1 MNIAFHFLLVSG
13 IFFVILGI
21 YSLFISEKK
30 RSLTFAFL
38 CFSLA
43 TYVIAHAFEL
53 RAQNTEQ
60 VIFLLKLKFFGIP
73 FVIPLLLALIY
84 RMFFARELPN
94 KVKIPVL
101 MMAFLTVFFS
111 STNEYH
117 NLMFTQVS
125 LKNYGDFI
133 VADLKFGLWYALFG
147 LYVYILSM
155 FMIASLFKLAK
166 NARNPVVRK
175 HSVMIILS
183 ILFPMISEIFYF
195 VKLSPYNLDI
205 MPFALSISFVFLSFA
220 VFRYGFLYIDEILKD
235 VLLSGIKEGIIILD
249 KNNRLLEF
257 NMAAKE
263 MFEQLNLNL
272 KGEEFSKII
281 PIEEFLSNNT
291 EEIEM
296 EVFGKKKYIEIS
308 KFEITDKR
316 EVIGKALITRDVTKR
331 RELSNQLEYS
341 ASHDYLTGIFNR
353 RTVFNFIQKQF
364 ELAKRYKRKFS
375 IVIMDIDHF
384 KRINDTYG
392 HQTGDEVLK
401 HIVKLVEKR
410 LRSSDIIGR
419 YGGEEYIIVLPETD
433 ASHGRL
439 LAEDLRNMIYNS
451 EFDYKGVKIKITA
464 SFGISEFDFNEVN
477 LAVDE
482 LVKRAD
488 IALYQSK
495 NLGRNRV
502 SVYSEAS

>member
-1 MNIAFHFLLVSG
+1 IMVISLLLTLSLGYG
-13 IFFVILGI
+13 IFCLD
-21 YSLFISEKK
+21 
-30 RSLTFAFL
+30 
-38 CFSLA
+38 C
-43 TYVIAHAFEL
+43 
-53 RAQNTEQ
+53 
-60 VIFLLKLKFFGIP
+60 
-73 FVIPLLLALIY
+73 
-84 RMFFARELPN
+84 
-94 KVKIPVL
+94 
-101 MMAFLTVFFS
+101 
-111 STNEYH
+111 
-117 NLMFTQVS
+117 MFT
-125 LKNYGDFI
+125 
-133 VADLKFGLWYALFG
+133 
-147 LYVYILSM
+147 
-155 FMIASLFKLAK
+155 LFKLAR
-166 NARNPVVRK
+166 NAKEPVVRK

-195 VKLSPYNLDI
+195 MKLSPYNLDI

-220 VFRYGFLYIDEILKD
+220 VFRYGLLYTDEILKD

-257 NMAAKE
+257 NVAAKE

-272 KGEEFSKII
+272 KGEELSKII
-281 PIEEFLSNNT
+281 PIREFLSNNT
-291 EEIEM
+291 EEIEI

-316 EVIGKALITRDVTKR
+316 KLVGKVLITRDVTKR
-331 RELSNQLEYS
+331 RELSIQLEYY
-341 ASHDYLTGIFNR
+341 ASHDYLTGISNR
-353 RTVFNFIQKQF
+353 RMVFNFIQKQF
-364 ELAKRYKRKFS
+364 EFAKRYKRKFS
-375 IVIMDIDHF
+375 IMIMDIDHF

-392 HQTGDEVLK
+392 HQTGDKVLK

-477 LAVDE
+477 LTVDE

-495 NLGRNRV
+495 SSGRNRV
-502 SVYSEAS
+502 SVYGEAN